1 VQRRILVLGANGFI
15 GQALIKFLRAS
26 EDTVAVAGVRAP
38 VRQPLQGVNYRIVHA
53 VDAESVNAAL
63 TEIDA
68 VVNCVSGAADEIVS
82 GARILFDAARR
93 CASKPRIVYLS
104 SMAVYGD
111 ASGLVGETAPL
122 VGNLGPYSAA
132 KVAAEQ
138 LAASYPDTFVLR
150 PGCVYGPG
158 SVQWSTR
165 FALWL
170 LSRRLGDLGAQGDGY
185 CNLVHVQDVVEAIV
199 RCLAPS
205 ARPAIFNLSLPEP
218 PTWNEYLV
226 WYGRALGAVPIRR
239 IGQRRLMIESR
250 LLAAPLKIAE
260 IGFRMAK
267 LRIALPPPLPSSLLR
282 LMRQE
287 IRLDVQQAEQ
297 RLRMHWTPLEDGIE
311 ETAHWFLSSQ
321 HR

>member
-1 VQRRILVLGANGFI
+1 MQRRILVLGANGFI
-15 GQALIKFLRAS
+15 GRALIEQLRS
-26 EDTVAVAGVRAP
+26 REDTVAVAGVRAA
-38 VRQPLQGVNYRIVHA
+38 VRQPLEGVDYRIVQA
-53 VDAESVNAAL
+53 VEAASVDVAL
-63 TEIDA
+63 TGIDA
-68 VVNCVSGAADEIVS
+68 VVNCVSGGADEIVS
-82 GARILFDAARR
+82 GAKVLFDAARR
-93 CASKPRIVYLS
+93 SASRPRIVYLS

-111 ASGLVGETAPL
+111 ASGRVNETTTL
-122 VGNLGPYSAA
+122 NGNLGPYSAA

-138 LAASYPDTFVLR
+138 LAVAYPDTFVLR

-158 SVQWSTR
+158 SVQWSIR
-165 FALWL
+165 FAQWL

-185 CNLVHVQDVVEAIV
+185 CNLVHVQDVVDAVV

-205 ARPAIFNLSLPEP
+205 AQPAIFNLSLPEP

-239 IGQRRLMIESR
+239 IGHRRLMIESK

-267 LRIALPPPLPSSLLR
+267 LRIALPPPLPPSLLR
-282 LMRQE
+282 LMQQE
-287 IRLDVQQAEQ
+287 IRLEVQQAEQ
-297 RLRMHWTPLEDGIE
+297 RLGMHWTPLEDGIE
-311 ETAHWFLSSQ
+311 DTAHWFLSSQ